1 MAEDKQD
8 GSQYE
13 VWLNI
18 IKDSFAECGYK
29 EVTTEDLWEFCLNFL
44 WKHKRPSRYFEE
56 VREIMAIEP
65 NDYFTY
71 ASLKAQVYNISS
83 LDEMDLNDL
92 F

>member
-18 IKDSFAECGYK
+18 IKDSFAERGYK

-71 ASLKAQVYNISS
+71 ASLKAQVYNVSS

>member
-1 MAEDKQD
+1 MAEETHDESK
-8 GSQYE
+8 YE

-18 IKDSFAECGYK
+18 IKDSFAKAGYK

-56 VREIMAIEP
+56 VRDIMALEP

-71 ASLKAQVYNISS
+71 ASLKAQVYNVSS

>member
-1 MAEDKQD
+1 MAEETKDWVEYD
-8 GSQYE
+8 

-18 IKDSFAECGYK
+18 IKDSFAKQGYEK
-29 EVTTEDLWEFCLNFL
+29 VSTEDLWDYCINFL
-44 WKHKRPSRYFEE
+44 WKHKRPERYFAE
-56 VREIMAIEP
+56 VRDIMAIQP

-71 ASLKAQVYNISS
+71 ASLKAQVYNVTS

>member
-8 GSQYE
+8 KSEYE

-18 IKDSFAECGYK
+18 IKDSFAKQGYQK
-29 EVTTEDLWEFCLNFL
+29 VSTDDLWEYCLNFL
-44 WKHKRPSRYFEE
+44 WKHKRPERYFEE
-56 VREIMAIEP
+56 VRDIMAIGP

-71 ASLKAQVYNISS
+71 ASLKAQIYNVSS
-83 LDEMDLNDL
+83 LDEMDFEDL

>member
-1 MAEDKQD
+1 MAEEEREMIE
-8 GSQYE
+8 YE

-18 IKDSFAECGYK
+18 IKDSFAKQGY
-29 EVTTEDLWEFCLNFL
+29 EQVSNEDLWDYCVKFL
-44 WKHKRPSRYFEE
+44 WKHRKPERYYEK

-71 ASLKAQVYNISS
+71 ASLKAQVYNVSS
-83 LDEMDLNDL
+83 LDEMNLTDL

>member
-18 IKDSFAECGYK
+18 IKDSFAERGYK

>member
-1 MAEDKQD
+1 MAKEKKEMFE
-8 GSQYE
+8 YE

-18 IKDSFAECGYK
+18 IKDSFAKQGY
-29 EVTTEDLWEFCLNFL
+29 EQVSTEDLWDYCVSFL
-44 WKHKRPSRYFEE
+44 WKHREPERYYEK

-71 ASLKAQVYNISS
+71 ASLEAQIYNVSS
-83 LDEMDLNDL
+83 LDEMNLTDL

>member
-1 MAEDKQD
+1 MAEELHDDSKYD
-8 GSQYE
+8 

-18 IKDSFAECGYK
+18 IKDSFAKQGYK

-44 WKHKRPSRYFEE
+44 WKHKRPQRYFEE
-56 VREIMAIEP
+56 VRDIMAIEP

-71 ASLKAQVYNISS
+71 ESLKAQVYNVSS
-83 LDEMDLNDL
+83 LDEMDLDGL